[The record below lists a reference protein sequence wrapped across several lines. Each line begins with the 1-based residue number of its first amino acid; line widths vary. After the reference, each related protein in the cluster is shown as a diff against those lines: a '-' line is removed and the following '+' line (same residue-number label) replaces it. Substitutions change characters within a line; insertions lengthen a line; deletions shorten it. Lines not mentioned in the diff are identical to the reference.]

1 MKKIIS
7 EFFKRGFIACGFGPL
22 VLAVVYL
29 IVKGQTGVETIS
41 VNEVC
46 TGIFSLSALAFIAGG
61 LNVLYLIEK
70 LPLMA
75 AILIHGVVLYVTY
88 FATYIIN
95 GWLLLSKTPIL
106 LFTLIFVVG
115 YIIIWAIIYGVTK
128 NKTKKLNQMINN

>member
-22 VLAVVYL
+22 VLAIVYL
-29 IVKGQTGVETIS
+29 ILKGQTGTS
-41 VNEVC
+41 TLTVNEVC

-75 AILIHGVVLYVTY
+75 AILIHGAVLYVTY
-88 FATYIIN
+88 FTTYII
-95 GWLLLSKTPIL
+95 PRQ
-106 LFTLIFVVG
+106 
-115 YIIIWAIIYGVTK
+115 
-128 NKTKKLNQMINN
+128 QML

>member
-22 VLAVVYL
+22 VLAVIYL
-29 IVKGQTGVETIS
+29 ILKNTTGMELLT

-46 TGIFSLSALAFIAGG
+46 TGIFSLFFLAFIAGG
-61 LNVLYLIEK
+61 LNVLYQIEK

-75 AILIHGVVLYVTY
+75 AILIHGAVLYVTY

-95 GWLLLSKTPIL
+95 GWLLLSKIPIL
-106 LFTLIFVVG
+106 VFTLVFVVG
-115 YIIIWAIIYGVTK
+115 YIIIWAIIYSLTK
-128 NKTKKLNQMINN
+128 NKTKKLNEMINN

>member
-22 VLAVVYL
+22 VLALVYL
-29 IVKGQTGVETIS
+29 IVKGQTGVETLT

-61 LNVLYLIEK
+61 LNVLYQIEK

-75 AILIHGVVLYVTY
+75 AILIHGAVLYVTY

-95 GWLLLSKTPIL
+95 GWLLLNKTPIL
-106 LFTLIFVVG
+106 VFTLIFVVG
-115 YIIIWAIIYGVTK
+115 YIIIWAIIYSVTK
-128 NKTKKLNQMINN
+128 NKTKKLNEFINN

>member
-1 MKKIIS
+1 MKKIVS

-106 LFTLIFVVG
+106 VFTLIFVAG
-115 YIIIWAIIYGVTK
+115 YIIIWVIIYNVTK
-128 NKTKKLNQMINN
+128 NKTKKLNEMINN

>member
-1 MKKIIS
+1 MKKLIS

-22 VLAVVYL
+22 VLALVYL
-29 IVKGQTGVETIS
+29 IVKGQTGAETLTI
-41 VNEVC
+41 NEVC

-95 GWLLLSKTPIL
+95 GWLAFSKTPIL
-106 LFTLIFVVG
+106 VFTLIFVVV
-115 YIIIWAIIYGVTK
+115 YIIIWAIIYSVTK
-128 NKTKKLNQMINN
+128 NKTKKINQMINN

>member
-22 VLAVVYL
+22 VLALVYL
-29 IVKGQTGVETIS
+29 IVKDKTGVETLT

-46 TGIFSLSALAFIAGG
+46 TGIFSLFFLAFIAGG

-75 AILIHGVVLYVTY
+75 AILIHGAVLYVTY

-106 LFTLIFVVG
+106 VFTLVFVVG
-115 YIIIWAIIYGVTK
+115 YIIIWAIIYSLTK
-128 NKTKKLNQMINN
+128 NKTKKLNEMINN